1 MGKSCF
7 FFLIL
12 YLKEGKKKKI
22 IKNPKK
28 KILLDTLPNSKKQE
42 GKPYFFIWTQKK
54 REKLNKGEHKKMKPY
69 EFQLDK
75 KKGTLLNFNP
85 QNLTIFYN
93 NKFFFSSLVLEQYRK
108 LSCVQ

>member
-1 MGKSCF
+1 MEKVLLF
-7 FFLIL
+7 FNFIS
-12 YLKEGKKKKI
+12 EGRKKKKI

-75 KKGTLLNFNP
+75 KKGTLP
-85 QNLTIFYN
+85 
-93 NKFFFSSLVLEQYRK
+93 
-108 LSCVQ
+108 